1 MRASRL
7 LSILLMLQTR
17 GRLTAETLA
26 AEFEVSVRTI
36 YRDIDQLSA
45 AGAPVYADRGRSGGF
60 QLLDGYRTRLTGLTD
75 AEAETLFLG
84 GLAGPAAQMGFSEAV
99 GAMQLKLLAAL
110 PPERQAAAER
120 IAGRFHLDPVG
131 WFQTAEEAHRL
142 PAIAQAVWTCRR
154 IAVVYD
160 SHSGRR
166 ERTLE
171 PLGLILK
178 AGRWYLAAL
187 TAGAEAGAAPRTYR
201 ISNVIELTVSE
212 QVFERPEGFDLPGWW
227 AETSSR
233 FERERFTQ
241 HARLRLSARGL
252 KHLAMFGAEYARL
265 AGEAAPGP
273 DGWAEVDAPF
283 ETVAWAAH
291 EFLRLGD
298 DAEVLS
304 PPELREAV
312 VEACRRTLAMY
323 GSPPLA
329 GEGPGMG

>member
-17 GRLTAETLA
+17 GRLTAEALA

-154 IAVVYD
+154 IVVVYE
-160 SHSGRR
+160 SWSGRR

-187 TAGAEAGAAPRTYR
+187 TAGGEAGAAPRTYR
-201 ISNVIELTVSE
+201 ISNVIDLTVSE
-212 QVFERPEGFDLPGWW
+212 EVFDRPEGFDLPGWW
-227 AETSSR
+227 AQTSSR
-233 FERERFTQ
+233 FERERFAQ
-241 HARLRLSARGL
+241 YARIRVTAQGL

-265 AGEAAPGP
+265 AAEATPGP

-283 ETVAWAAH
+283 ETVEHAAS
-291 EFLRLGD
+291 EFMRLG
-298 DAEVLS
+298 AEVEVLS
-304 PPELREAV
+304 PPELRDAV
-312 VEACRRTLAMY
+312 VQACRRTLALY
-323 GSPPLA
+323 ASLPLKR
-329 GEGPGMG
+329 EGPGMG